1 MRLEKVEPL
10 AEGDKRLEVLAAKE
24 AWLVLLV
31 EVLGRRP
38 KRAWKGKR

>member
-1 MRLEKVEPL
+1 MRLEKLEPP

-24 AWLVLLV
+24 LLELV

-38 KRAWKGKR
+38 KRA